1 MGQWAVAVPI
11 GRTLVLILAALVALG
26 LLVSLAPHVPLLGKL
41 PGDVRFERDGF
52 ALYFPIT
59 SCILLSAI
67 VTLVMQLI
75 ERMK

>member
-1 MGQWAVAVPI
+1 MGQRALAVPL
-11 GRTLVLILAALVALG
+11 GRTLVLVGAALLALG
-26 LLVSLAPHVPLLGKL
+26 LLVQLAPHVPLLGKL
-41 PGDVRFERDGF
+41 PGDLRIERDGAAF
-52 ALYFPIT
+52 YFPIT

>member
-1 MGQWAVAVPI
+1 MPLA
-11 GRTLVLILAALVALG
+11 RTLILIGAALVALG
-26 LLVSLAPHVPLLGKL
+26 LVLQLAPHVPLLGKL
-41 PGDVRFERDGF
+41 PGDLRFERDGF

-59 SCILLSAI
+59 TCLLLSAI